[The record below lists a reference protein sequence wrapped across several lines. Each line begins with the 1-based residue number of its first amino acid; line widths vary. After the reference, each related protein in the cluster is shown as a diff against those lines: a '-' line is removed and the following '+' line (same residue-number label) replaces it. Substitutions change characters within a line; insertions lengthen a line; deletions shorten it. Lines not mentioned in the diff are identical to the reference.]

1 MSEVSRI
8 ARVLAKPRGVV
19 FSHPV
24 RWARPAV
31 PSRAICIMRVLL
43 ADDHALFRDGLRS
56 LLEARGVEVLGEAR
70 NGREAIDQTR
80 RLGPDVVL
88 MDLDMPELD
97 GLAATRLISA
107 EQPDVKVVILTA
119 SEEDAH
125 LFEAIKSGAQG
136 YLFKNLASDELFRLL
151 DGVARGEPA
160 LTPALA
166 RKLLGEFARPPAAPV
181 PQAVEGLAALTE
193 REREVL
199 DLLVQGI
206 TSNRELAERLVIS
219 ENTVKY
225 HFRNILDKLH
235 VQNRAQVVGFAVR
248 HGMVEP
254 RE

>member
-1 MSEVSRI
+1 
-8 ARVLAKPRGVV
+8 
-19 FSHPV
+19 
-24 RWARPAV
+24 
-31 PSRAICIMRVLL
+31 MRVLL

-56 LLEARGVEVLGEAR
+56 LLEARGSDVVGEAR
-70 NGREAIDQTR
+70 NGREAVDQAR
-80 RLGPDVVL
+80 RLSPDVVL
-88 MDLDMPELD
+88 MDLHMPELD

-107 EQPDVKVVILTA
+107 EQPGVKVVILTA

-151 DGVARGEPA
+151 EGVARGEPA

-166 RKLLGEFARPPAAPV
+166 RKLLSEFARPTPTPSASRAD
-181 PQAVEGLAALTE
+181 EGMDALTE
-193 REREVL
+193 REHEVL

-206 TSNRELAERLVIS
+206 TTNRELAERLVIT

-235 VQNRAQVVGFAVR
+235 VQNRAQVVAFAVR
-248 HGMVEP
+248 HGMVDPQERARIRHQP
-254 RE
+254 SVRS